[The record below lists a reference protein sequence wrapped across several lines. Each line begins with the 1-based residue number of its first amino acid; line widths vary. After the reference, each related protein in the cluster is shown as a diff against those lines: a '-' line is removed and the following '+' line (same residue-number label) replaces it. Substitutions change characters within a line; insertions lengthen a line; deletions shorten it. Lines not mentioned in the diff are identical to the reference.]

1 MNLSANSM
9 LEGKYGYEKMHEIYG
24 KVGFECNDYSLER
37 LKNDEDVLNSESFRT
52 EAENIRKSA
61 ERNGLTVNQIHAPFS
76 WSNKL
81 WLDDSFFEET
91 IFPRIVRSLEIAGI
105 FGVTVDFLIGNSELR
120 GNETVYSEAELSRRE
135 QVCVNALSCLP
146 DKLGD
151 KIADLLSEMTDE
163 FIK

>member
-9 LEGKYGYEKMHEIYG
+9 LEGKYSYEKMHEIYG
-24 KVGFECNDYSLER
+24 KAGFECNDYSLER

-81 WLDDSFFEET
+81 WLDESSCEET
-91 IFPRIVRSLEIAGI
+91 IFPRIVRSLEISGI
-105 FGVTVDFLIGNSELR
+105 FGAKVAVVHPLHHFTYPGHEEEIFEVNMKYYRRLIQIGRASC
-120 GNETVYSEAELSRRE
+120 RE
-135 QVCVNALSCLP
+135 RV
-146 DKLGD
+146 
-151 KIADLLSEMTDE
+151 
-163 FIK
+163 

>member
-9 LEGKYGYEKMHEIYG
+9 LEGKYSYEKMHEIYG
-24 KVGFECNDYSLER
+24 KAGFECNDYGLER

-105 FGVTVDFLIGNSELR
+105 FGAKVAVVHPLHHFTYPGHEEEIFE
-120 GNETVYSEAELSRRE
+120 
-135 QVCVNALSCLP
+135 VNM
-146 DKLGD
+146 K
-151 KIADLLSEMTDE
+151 
-163 FIK
+163 